1 VAKPAHRRPYFSASK
16 GLLFD
21 TPNAIFSG
29 IPVMR
34 LPDFI
39 RQHADHIVEEWE
51 QFAKTITPA
60 AQTMDRAALRDHARA
75 ILLAAA
81 RDMSTTQTTSEQMA
95 KARGEGP
102 EKTPSLDEAGAS
114 HGELRH
120 NVGFDLVQMTSEFR
134 HLRACVIRL
143 WVDSLESPDLA
154 YFQDM
159 IRFNEAIDEALAEST
174 AAYAEQVNRSR
185 DIFLAIL
192 GHDLRAPLQAVTMS
206 IDLLMRRATLA
217 DDALN
222 CALHIKQGSRHM
234 AAMVSDLLELVR
246 SRLGRSLPISPAPMD
261 LADAARAAIAE
272 ACAGN
277 PGSDPTLTVSGDTR
291 GRWDAGRLDQLLQ
304 NLIGNALQHGAD
316 PREVTLDLRGD
327 GDSVQLVV
335 HNDGTPIPEEAIG
348 TIFDPL
354 VRSAAEELG
363 QPSTSLGLGLFI
375 VKEVVTAHGGTIEV
389 SSNANQGTVFTVI
402 LPRTAQPA

>member
-1 VAKPAHRRPYFSASK
+1 
-16 GLLFD
+16 
-21 TPNAIFSG
+21 
-29 IPVMR
+29 MR

-39 RQHADHIVEEWE
+39 RQHVDRIVDEWE
-51 QFAKTITPA
+51 QFASTITPA
-60 AQTMDRAALRDHARA
+60 AEHMDKVALRDHAKV

-81 RDMSTTQTTSEQMA
+81 RDMTTAQTSSEQMA
-95 KARGEGP
+95 KAKGEGP

-120 NVGFDLVQMTSEFR
+120 TVGFDLVQMTSEFR

-143 WVDSLESPDLA
+143 WVDSLASPDMA

-192 GHDLRAPLQAVTMS
+192 GHDLRAPLQAVSMS
-206 IDLLMRRATLA
+206 TELLLRKAKLEG
-217 DDALN
+217 DALT
-222 CALHIKQGSRHM
+222 CAVNITHGARHM
-234 AAMVSDLLELVR
+234 AAMVGDLLELVR
-246 SRLGRSLPISPAPMD
+246 SRLGKSLPIERAPMD
-261 LADAARAAIAE
+261 LADAAHAAIAE

-277 PGSDPTLTVSGDTR
+277 PECDPTVHVKGDTR
-291 GRWDAGRLDQLLQ
+291 GAWDAGRVSQLLQ
-304 NLIGNALQHGAD
+304 NLIGNALQHGLNKRD
-316 PREVTLDLRGD
+316 VTVTLTGEPDMVRLT
-327 GDSVQLVV
+327 V
-335 HNDGTPIPEEAIG
+335 HNYGAPIPEEAIG

-354 VRSAAEELG
+354 VRSADEQLG

-375 VKEVVTAHGGTIEV
+375 VKEVVDAHGGTIEV
-389 SSNANQGTVFTVI
+389 SSSEADGTLFTVV
-402 LPRTAQPA
+402 LPRKV

>member
-1 VAKPAHRRPYFSASK
+1 
-16 GLLFD
+16 
-21 TPNAIFSG
+21 
-29 IPVMR
+29 MR

-39 RQHADHIVEEWE
+39 RQHVDRIVDEWE
-51 QFAKTITPA
+51 QFASTITPA
-60 AQTMDRAALRDHARA
+60 AEHMDKVALRDHAKV

-81 RDMSTTQTTSEQMA
+81 RDMTTAQTSSEQMA
-95 KARGEGP
+95 KAKGEGP

-120 NVGFDLVQMTSEFR
+120 TVGFDLVQMTSEFR

-143 WVDSLESPDLA
+143 WVDSLASPDIA

-192 GHDLRAPLQAVTMS
+192 GHDLRAPLQAVSMS
-206 IDLLMRRATLA
+206 TELLLRKAKLEG
-217 DDALN
+217 DALT
-222 CALHIKQGSRHM
+222 CAVNIKHGARHM
-234 AAMVSDLLELVR
+234 AAMVGDLLELVR
-246 SRLGRSLPISPAPMD
+246 SRLGKSLPIERAPMD
-261 LADAARAAIAE
+261 LADAAHAAIAE

-277 PGSDPTLTVSGDTR
+277 PECDPTVHVKGDTR
-291 GRWDAGRLDQLLQ
+291 GAWDAGRVSQLLQ
-304 NLIGNALQHGAD
+304 NLIGNALQHGLNKRD
-316 PREVTLDLRGD
+316 VTVTLTGEPDAVRLT
-327 GDSVQLVV
+327 V
-335 HNDGTPIPEEAIG
+335 HNYGAPIPEEAIG

-354 VRSAAEELG
+354 VRSADEQLG

-375 VKEVVTAHGGTIEV
+375 VKEVVDAHGGTIEV
-389 SSNANQGTVFTVI
+389 SSSEADGTLFTVV
-402 LPRTAQPA
+402 LPRKV

>member
-1 VAKPAHRRPYFSASK
+1 
-16 GLLFD
+16 
-21 TPNAIFSG
+21 
-29 IPVMR
+29 MR
-34 LPDFI
+34 LSEFI
-39 RQHADHIVEEWE
+39 RQHTDHIVEEWE
-51 QFAKTITPA
+51 QFARTITPA
-60 AQTMDRAALRDHARA
+60 ADTMDRAALRDHARA

-81 RDMSTTQTTSEQMA
+81 RDMETAQTASEQLA
-95 KARGEGP
+95 KAKGEGP

-120 NVGFDLVQMTSEFR
+120 TVGFDLVQMTSEFR

-143 WVDSLESPDLA
+143 WVGSLESPDMA

-192 GHDLRAPLQAVTMS
+192 GHDLRAPLQAVSMS
-206 IDLLMRRATLA
+206 NELLMRKTTLEG
-217 DDALN
+217 DALT
-222 CALHIKQGSRHM
+222 CALNIKHSARHM

-246 SRLGRSLPISPAPMD
+246 SRLGRSLPIEPAPMD
-261 LADAARAAIAE
+261 LADTTRAAIAE
-272 ACAGN
+272 ACAAN
-277 PGSDPTLTVSGDTR
+277 PECDPMLKIEGDTR
-291 GRWDAGRLDQLLQ
+291 GVWDAGRLDQLLQ
-304 NLIGNALQHGAD
+304 NLIGNALQHGSN
-316 PREVTLDLRGD
+316 PREVIVTLRGEND
-327 GDSVQLVV
+327 AVHLSV
-335 HNDGTPIPEEAIG
+335 HNYGEPIPDEAIG

-354 VRSAAEELG
+354 VRSADEELG

-389 SSNANQGTVFTVI
+389 SSSETDGTLFSVM
-402 LPRTAQPA
+402 LPRKT